1 MVVIRLGGEATTRAN
16 RFLCSCIARDTPLP
30 SESGRVSPTSARRLP
45 VISDFRRSRTA
56 SRFRGDVRIRA
67 IHPCY
72 LHRLGESLFVHLAGT
87 NIPCAAFISQM

>member
-16 RFLCSCIARDTPLP
+16 RFPCSSTAHDTPLR
-30 SESGRVSPTSARRLP
+30 SESGRALPTSGRRLR

-56 SRFRGDVRIRA
+56 SRFEDATFAPV

-72 LHRLGESLFVHLAGT
+72 LHRLAESLFVRLAGT
-87 NIPCAAFISQM
+87 NVPCAAFTSQM